1 MGALIDIQWKS
12 GLFDHLMK
20 LPLAYF
26 EKRKLGDIQSRFG
39 SLDAIRTTFTTS
51 IVSSIIDG
59 IMSVG
64 VFIMMFMYGGWLVGS
79 LRLYGVICSAAPFD
93 LSLLSASLRGAI
105 GEVGESQLTFYGD
118 AVQHRDAEVVGLA
131 GTRSQFWLNLNI
143 DTANANIRVT
153 KLDMFFGG
161 VNAFLAACDQIVIL
175 WLGAS
180 LVIDSQ
186 MTLGMFVAF
195 NAYRGNSPIARQI
208 LSIW

>member
-1 MGALIDIQWKS
+1 M
-12 GLFDHLMK
+12 
-20 LPLAYF
+20 
-26 EKRKLGDIQSRFG
+26 
-39 SLDAIRTTFTTS
+39 
-51 IVSSIIDG
+51 
-59 IMSVG
+59 
-64 VFIMMFMYGGWLVGS
+64 
-79 LRLYGVICSAAPFD
+79 
-93 LSLLSASLRGAI
+93 
-105 GEVGESQLTFYGD
+105 
-118 AVQHRDAEVVGLA
+118 
-131 GTRSQFWLNLNI
+131 
-143 DTANANIRVT
+143 T

>member
-12 GLFDHLMK
+12 GLFDHSMK

-59 IMSVG
+59 MSVG

-105 GEVGESQLTFYGD
+105 VKSAKASSHFMETLYSIATLKSL
-118 AVQHRDAEVVGLA
+118 GLA

-143 DTANANIRVT
+143 DTANANIR
-153 KLDMFFGG
+153 
-161 VNAFLAACDQIVIL
+161 
-175 WLGAS
+175 
-180 LVIDSQ
+180 
-186 MTLGMFVAF
+186 
-195 NAYRGNSPIARQI
+195 
-208 LSIW
+208 